1 MECSDLITSFN
12 GLLKYY
18 LEKAEEK
25 AEEKEEEKEEEKV
38 EEKAEEKEEEEW
50 RGTSIIWVE
59 RNRVRLNYFHG
70 SNKRY
75 TSSVVLQMS

>member
-25 AEEKEEEKEEEKV
+25 AEE
-38 EEKAEEKEEEEW
+38 EW
-50 RGTSIIWVE
+50 RGTSIILVE

-75 TSSVVLQMS
+75 TSSVVLQMP

>member
-25 AEEKEEEKEEEKV
+25 AK
-38 EEKAEEKEEEEW
+38 EKAEEKEEEEW

-75 TSSVVLQMS
+75 TSSVVLQMP

>member
-18 LEKAEEK
+18 L
-25 AEEKEEEKEEEKV
+25 
-38 EEKAEEKEEEEW
+38 EKAEEKEEEEW